1 MVPVNEQIDTI
12 QAISLYN
19 QALPA
24 KRKAKGESLPEIPTN
39 NVVKKTR
46 FVKELKKK
54 ELITVEKTSY
64 HQIGMI
70 DGGERTQSNNDQYS
84 MAAK

>member
-1 MVPVNEQIDTI
+1 M
-12 QAISLYN
+12 
-19 QALPA
+19 
-24 KRKAKGESLPEIPTN
+24 PEIPTN